1 MASRNLTRALGVA
14 VTAGAAA
21 LAPELSAGLVNRIEI
36 GAEIDA
42 VVAAL
47 DQ

>member
-1 MASRNLTRALGVA
+1 MHTGAVLGALLGA
-14 VTAGAAA
+14 ESGAAA
-21 LAPELSAGLVNRIEI
+21 LAPELSAGLVNRVEI
-36 GAEIDA
+36 GAEIEA